1 MADLELSAGA
11 TKIGVRQAEL
21 AGMMSSGTKGRSDE
35 RSSGQIG
42 GDHTGNDKSM
52 GCPRSIGARREAV
65 LAQVW
70 AYNVKNNKEGAGL
83 SAEWCCSVP
92 SRPGTYCSTGSW
104 ARRG

>member
-1 MADLELSAGA
+1 
-11 TKIGVRQAEL
+11 
-21 AGMMSSGTKGRSDE
+21 MMSSGTKGRSDE

-52 GCPRSIGARREAV
+52 GCPRSIGARREMV

-70 AYNVKNNKEGAGL
+70 PYNDKNNKEGAGL

-92 SRPGTYCSTGSW
+92 SRPGTYCSTGPW